1 MIRTFADLAR
11 ASREL
16 RAVQAEER
24 ADLLAHAPA
33 LMRRWRAARGYDQ
46 YDAAAAVGFSRGYW
60 GAVES
65 GNQTI
70 GRGLLA
76 RLCDQEH
83 EWTIDGMD

>member
-46 YDAAAAVGFSRGYW
+46 YDAAAAAGVSRGYW
-60 GAVES
+60 GAVEC
-65 GNQTI
+65 GRKLI

-76 RLCDQEH
+76 RLCE
-83 EWTIDGMD
+83 EVAE